1 MGSPLYLEDIT
12 VGQTFV
18 TGTVEVEIEK
28 VKAFAAEFD
37 PQPFHLDPVAAR
49 ASMFGELVAS
59 GWHTAA
65 LTMRLL
71 VDGEFQIAGGLIGLG
86 IEEARWPHPVR
97 PGDVLR
103 VQSEVLEVRP
113 SKSKPELGIVKMR
126 NTTLNQAGEPV
137 MVQVVNIIAPRRP
150 S

>member
-12 VGQTFV
+12 IGQTFV
-18 TGTVEVEIEK
+18 TGTVDVEIEK

-37 PQPFHLDPVAAR
+37 PQPFHLDAVAAR

-65 LTMRLL
+65 LTMKLL

-97 PGDVLR
+97 PGDVLH

-113 SKSKPELGIVKMR
+113 SKSRPDMGIVKMR

>member
-1 MGSPLYLEDIT
+1 MGSPLYLEDIA
-12 VGQTFV
+12 VGQTYA
-18 TGTVEVEIEK
+18 TGTVEVEAEK

-37 PQPFHLDPVAAR
+37 PQPFHLDEVAGR
-49 ASMFGELVAS
+49 ASMFGGLVAS

-65 LTMRLL
+65 ITMRLL

-86 IEEARWPHPVR
+86 VEEVRWPRPVR

-103 VQSEVLEVRP
+103 VESEVLDVRP
-113 SKSKPELGIVKMR
+113 SKSQPDRGIVKMR

>member
-1 MGSPLYLEDIT
+1 MGSLLYLEDIA
-12 VGQTFV
+12 VGQTYV
-18 TGTVEVEIEK
+18 TGTVEVETDK

-37 PQPFHLDPVAAR
+37 PQPFHLDEVAGR
-49 ASMFGELVAS
+49 ASMFGGLVAS

-65 LTMRLL
+65 MTMRLL

-86 IEEARWPHPVR
+86 VEEVRWPRPVR

-103 VQSEVLEVRP
+103 VESEVLDVRH
-113 SKSKPELGIVKMR
+113 SKSQPDRGIVKMR

-137 MVQVVNIIAPRRP
+137 MIQVVNIMAPRRP